1 MPRFTKIFNGYSITL
16 SDIDILPNYDIP
28 LPTINEILQ
37 ESINC
42 NSVYSS
48 NLELACSIDP
58 QKWYDVFNE
67 CYDDDCFLNRKN
79 PTGNKYRNKYITDIL
94 TVIKDGY
101 HIVELEPGC
110 LLGDL
115 EIIHSLKNKNI
126 THLTIT
132 HDRPALDLVDII
144 SETIDKNNTFEFP
157 YHLISPLYNNRRL
170 NWGMMNIMRIVRL
183 LGYAKYVGINLTIE
197 VVNSCK
203 DTNCNLYIAMDYYD
217 ENIRNVIDLHSKLLL
232 LSERIPEF
240 RVILCRTDG
249 LFSRDIIYTNFVLN
263 PVTKTPKMLQI
274 IENLNNKEYQTSNNE
289 LLDVFKDYEEHSGLF
304 TEEFVTMAMNMA
316 MSFFSQLSKQSRE
329 PPIS

>member
-1 MPRFTKIFNGYSITL
+1 MPRFTKISNGYSINL
-16 SDIDILPNYDIP
+16 SNIDILPNYDIP
-28 LPTINEILQ
+28 FPTINEILQ

-42 NSVYSS
+42 SNTYSS

-79 PTGNKYRNKYITDIL
+79 PTGNKYRNKYITDII

-126 THLTIT
+126 TTLTIT

-144 SETIDKNNTFEFP
+144 SETIEKNNTFEFP
-157 YHLISPLYNNRRL
+157 YDLISPLYNNRRL
-170 NWGMMNIMRIVRL
+170 NWGMMNIMRIIRL
-183 LGYAKYVGINLTIE
+183 IGYAKYIGVDLTIN
-197 VVNSCK
+197 VVNLFK
-203 DTNCNLYIAMDYYD
+203 DTNCDLYIAMDYYD
-217 ENIRNVIDLHSKLLL
+217 ENVGTVINLNSKLLL

-249 LFSRDIIYTNFVLN
+249 IFSQDIIYANFVLN
-263 PVTKTPKMLQI
+263 SFTKTAKMLQI
-274 IENLNNKEYQTSNNE
+274 IENLNNKDYQSLENE
-289 LLDVFKDYEEHSGLF
+289 LLTVFKDYEEHSGIF